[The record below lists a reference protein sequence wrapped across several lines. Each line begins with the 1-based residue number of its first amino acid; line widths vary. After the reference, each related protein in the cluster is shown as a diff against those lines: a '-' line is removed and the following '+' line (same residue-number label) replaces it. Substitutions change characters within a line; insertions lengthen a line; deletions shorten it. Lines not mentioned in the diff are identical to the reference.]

1 MSRKFSKSLANGGRG
16 VAGDA
21 SSDSSSDSDNDNGYR
36 YCADQNHDFCTTL
49 LGLLANISVA
59 VMILRKIFRSVDA
72 TDGRRN
78 VKKSSYSYSSANMR

>member
-49 LGLLANISVA
+49 LGLLAKISVA
-59 VMILRKIFRSVDA
+59 MMIVTKLLGQSMPL
-72 TDGRRN
+72 TEEG
-78 VKKSSYSYSSANMR
+78 M